1 MTSDDFEDVAHDQVF
16 AVLNDYL
23 PAVQAIAELMA
34 FLGAN
39 EIGFDVSV
47 GGVIRPVKIEL
58 FG

>member
-1 MTSDDFEDVAHDQVF
+1 MGDVLEV
-16 AVLNDYL
+16 
-23 PAVQAIAELMA
+23 MA